1 MTRLLF
7 IFLAIL
13 SWIVPNVP
21 EPTIAPTIAP
31 TIIPTMAPT
40 IIPTMAPTRTPTMA
54 PTRTPTIIPTRI
66 PTKTP
71 TVEPTV
77 KPTAPSSEPSSQ
89 PSSLPSGQPS
99 SQPSSQPSRYS
110 ISFDQTNI
118 LTLIYFIYN
127 PGNQHLSLH
136 ISLPHAQVVNPPF
149 NHQINQARSQLH
161 CQAPNP
167 QGKKTL

>member
-21 EPTIAPTIAP
+21 EPTIAPTIAS
-31 TIIPTMAPT
+31 TRIPT
-40 IIPTMAPTRTPTMA
+40 IIPTMAPTRTPTIIPTMA

-66 PTKTP
+66 PTET
-71 TVEPTV
+71 PTV